1 MEIKITT
8 EDRLRDKVNEQLQ
21 EINSL
26 REVIAQNEKAYKL
39 RVANQQ
45 TVIDALRKTKQI
57 DNNRNNIIISW
68 LEGRAFDNDR

>member
-8 EDRLRDKVNEQLQ
+8 EDKLRDEVNKQLQ

-26 REVIAQNEKAYKL
+26 REVIAQNEKVYIL
-39 RVANQQ
+39 RNTNQQ

-57 DNNRNNIIISW
+57 DNDKNNIIISW